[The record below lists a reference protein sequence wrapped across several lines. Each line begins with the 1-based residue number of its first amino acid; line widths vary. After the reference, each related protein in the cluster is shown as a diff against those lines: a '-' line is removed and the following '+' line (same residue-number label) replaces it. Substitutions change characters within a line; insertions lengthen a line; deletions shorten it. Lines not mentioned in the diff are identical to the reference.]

1 MSSAKMAALLLI
13 NILSAGFVNT
23 VNPNVTQKVEHM
35 QHEKGFRSNFKRVS
49 MFWYI
54 GVSCTRF
61 MADAIPIIVSKML
74 KFIVY
79 VL

>member
-1 MSSAKMAALLLI
+1 MAALLLI

-23 VNPNVTQKVEHM
+23 VNPNVTQKVEQSM
-35 QHEKGFRSNFKRVS
+35 HENGLRSSFKRVS

-61 MADAIPIIVSKML
+61 MTDAIPIMVKMML
-74 KFIVY
+74 EFIVY
-79 VL
+79 VLFF

>member
-1 MSSAKMAALLLI
+1 MFMSSAKMAALLLI

-61 MADAIPIIVSKML
+61 MADAIPIMVNRML
-74 KFIVY
+74 
-79 VL
+79 